1 MQAMPAESASPFSA
15 GTADIEAIE
24 RNTLDA
30 VAPQSVAVLE
40 GWLLPFDD
48 SSIGRARSAVPLR
61 HDQADP
67 AVLPAI
73 EAAYTE
79 RALPVS
85 LRLPDVPGFVAFRQL
100 LRERGYQAGRP
111 THVQVA
117 ELSALPPVDA
127 ARRAALEPS
136 PDQAWAALF
145 LGEGFDPVDGAMR
158 VRNLR
163 RARGTLFASMR
174 QGGATVAAG
183 AGAFSHGWVSAHG
196 MRTELAQR
204 GRGHASCILATLADE
219 ARRRGLTRMF
229 LQVEQGNHGA
239 LSLYA
244 RLGFR
249 TAWSYD
255 YWSRHG

>member
-1 MQAMPAESASPFSA
+1 MPAASASPFSA
-15 GTADIEAIE
+15 GAADVEAIE

-30 VAPQSVAVLE
+30 VAPQAVAELE

-61 HDQADP
+61 HDCADP

-73 EAAYTE
+73 EAAYAA
-79 RALPVS
+79 RGLPAS
-85 LRLPDVPGFVAFRQL
+85 LRLPDVPGFADFRQL
-100 LRERGYQAGRP
+100 LRERGYLAGRP

-127 ARRAALEPS
+127 ARRPALDAS

-145 LGEGFDPVDGAMR
+145 LGEGFDPVDGALR

-163 RARGTLFASMR
+163 RARGTLFASVR
-174 QGGATVAAG
+174 QDGATVPAG

-196 MRTELAQR
+196 MRTHPAQR
-204 GRGHASCILATLADE
+204 GRGHAGAILATLAEE
-219 ARRRGLTRMF
+219 ARRRGMARMF
-229 LQVEQGNHGA
+229 LQVEQGNHPA

-249 TAWSYD
+249 TTWSYD